1 MFCPGLVCHI
11 AHLMYVLYLY
21 IQDDLPETAR
31 QTKKRVLDLL
41 LDENKERDKS
51 NKDKKMNK
59 RYKMVKFFGNE
70 YIIVSL
76 HL

>member
-1 MFCPGLVCHI
+1 MFCPWLVCHI
-11 AHLMYVLYLY
+11 AHLMYMLYLY
-21 IQDDLPETAR
+21 IQNDLPETAR

-70 YIIVSL
+70 YIIFSL

>member
-1 MFCPGLVCHI
+1 
-11 AHLMYVLYLY
+11 MYVLYLY

>member
-1 MFCPGLVCHI
+1 
-11 AHLMYVLYLY
+11 MYVLYLY

-41 LDENKERDKS
+41 LDENKERDTS

-59 RYKMVKFFGNE
+59 RYKMVKFFGNNC
-70 YIIVSL
+70 IIVCL

>member
-1 MFCPGLVCHI
+1 
-11 AHLMYVLYLY
+11 MYMLYLY

-70 YIIVSL
+70 YIFVWL

>member
-21 IQDDLPETAR
+21 TR
-31 QTKKRVLDLL
+31 NSSSNKKDLL
-41 LDENKERDKS
+41 FDENKERG
-51 NKDKKMNK
+51 NKDMNK

-70 YIIVSL
+70 YIIV
-76 HL
+76 